1 MRRRRHTLSHR
12 LPAFRAARYVA
23 CERTLRCRHGG
34 TCRFAAP
41 NQGESNVS
49 SKAIAALP
57 AASVGGIE
65 RTDAHTSSK
74 KAAERAPLAP
84 TSVKLAG
91 ELALLRDIP
100 PPQGPVKFSLSR
112 KGGDNLPVLRR
123 PSIVVIAPG
132 EARIGDEARS
142 SWARTLPVRPVQ
154 TRFSDAPPIG
164 QPAFDAAAA
173 REMFANIAALVEFT
187 KHVGQVIHGAT

>member
-1 MRRRRHTLSHR
+1 
-12 LPAFRAARYVA
+12 
-23 CERTLRCRHGG
+23 
-34 TCRFAAP
+34 
-41 NQGESNVS
+41 VS

-65 RTDAHTSSK
+65 RADHHATSE
-74 KAAERAPLAP
+74 KAAARASLVP

-123 PSIVVIAPG
+123 PSVVVIAPG
-132 EARIGDEARS
+132 AARVGDDTQS

-173 REMFANIAALVEFT
+173 REHFANIALLVEFT
-187 KHVGQVIHGAT
+187 KRVGEVIHGAT